1 MAGRSRFFPLHV
13 AAPTT
18 TTLLLLLLVAPP
30 SRVAVVEASD
40 PPFTCGAGAPPNIP
54 FCDRRLPVERRADDL
69 VSRLTLEEKI
79 SQLGDESP
87 AIPRLGVPAY
97 KWWSEALHGVANA
110 GKGIHLDGPLRAA
123 TSFPQVILTGAS
135 FNPHLWYRIGQV
147 IGVEAR
153 AVYNN
158 GQAEGLTFWAPN
170 INVFRDPRWGR
181 GQETPGEDPTVTG
194 KYAAVF
200 VRGVQ
205 GYAAAGAVDA
215 SVLEASACCKHFT
228 AYDLENWKGTTR
240 FAFDAK
246 VTAQDL
252 ADTYNPPFKSCV
264 EDGHASG
271 IMCSYNR
278 VNGVPTCADYNLLSK
293 TARKDWGFYG
303 YITSDCDAVAIIH
316 EVQGYAPTAEDAV
329 AGVLKAGMDVNC
341 GTYVQQHAASALQQ
355 GKITEQDINRA
366 LHNLFTIRMRLGL
379 FNGNPRYNKYGNI
392 GADQVCTPEHQGLA
406 LEAALDGIVLLK
418 NDGGALPLSKPGVSS
433 LAVVGHNANNA
444 TLLQGNYFGPPCK
457 YVTPLQVLQGYVKD
471 TAYVAGC
478 ASAACNASTTIPEAV
493 KAAAAAERVV
503 LFMGLDQNQEREEVD
518 RLDLTLPGQ
527 QQSLIEAVA
536 TAAKRPVILVLLCGG
551 PVDVSFAKTNPKIGA
566 ILWAGY
572 PGESGGLA
580 IAQVLFG
587 EHNPG
592 GRLPV
597 TWYPQEFTRVAM
609 TDMRMR
615 ADPATGYPGRTYR
628 FYKGPTVYNFG
639 YGLSY
644 SKYSYRFVGNGTA
657 PRAVARVD
665 GLKALET
672 TATAAA
678 AVASYDVEEIGAEAC
693 ERMAFP
699 AVVRVEN
706 EGPMDGRHP
715 VLLFLRWPNATDGG
729 GGRPARQLIGFES
742 VHLRAA
748 EAAHVEFEVNPC
760 KHFSRARED
769 GRKVIDQGSHFVMV
783 GDDEFEFSFMA

>member
-1 MAGRSRFFPLHV
+1 MGGGRALSSLHV
-13 AAPTT
+13 VHVATAAAA
-18 TTLLLLLLVAPP
+18 LLLAVLLQLHGGAASEPP
-30 SRVAVVEASD
+30 Y
-40 PPFTCGAGAPPNIP
+40 TCGAGAPPNIP
-54 FCDRRLPVERRADDL
+54 FCDTALPIDRRVDDL
-69 VSRLTLEEKI
+69 VSRLTVAEKI

-110 GKGIHLDGPLRAA
+110 GRGIHLDGPLRAA
-123 TSFPQVILTGAS
+123 TSFPQVILTAAS

-181 GQETPGEDPTVTG
+181 GQETPGEDPTMTG

-205 GYAAAGAVDA
+205 GYGVAGPVNSTD
-215 SVLEASACCKHFT
+215 LEASACCKHFT
-228 AYDLENWKGTTR
+228 AYDLENWKGITR
-240 FAFDAK
+240 YVYDAK

-252 ADTYNPPFKSCV
+252 EDTYNPPFKSCV

-293 TARKDWGFYG
+293 TARQGWGFYG
-303 YITSDCDAVAIIH
+303 YITSDCDAVSIIH
-316 EVQGYAPTAEDAV
+316 DAQGYAKTSEDAV
-329 AGVLKAGMDVNC
+329 ADVLKAGMDVNC
-341 GTYVQQHAASALQQ
+341 GGYVQKYGASALQQ

-366 LHNLFTIRMRLGL
+366 LHNLFTVRMRLGL
-379 FNGNPRYNKYGNI
+379 FNGDPRRNRYGNI
-392 GADQVCTPEHQGLA
+392 GPDQVCTQEHQDLA
-406 LEAALDGIVLLK
+406 LEAAQDGIVLLK
-418 NDGGALPLSKPGVSS
+418 NDGGALPLSKSGVAS
-433 LAVVGHNANNA
+433 LAVIGFNANNA
-444 TLLQGNYFGPPCK
+444 TSLLGNYFGPPCVT
-457 YVTPLQVLQGYVKD
+457 VTPLQVLQGYVKD
-471 TAYVAGC
+471 TSFVAGC
-478 ASAACNASTTIPEAV
+478 NSAACNVTTIPEAV
-493 KAAAAAERVV
+493 QAASSADSVV

-527 QQSLIEAVA
+527 QQTLIESVA
-536 TAAKRPVILVLLCGG
+536 NAAKKPVILVLLCGG

-572 PGESGGLA
+572 PGEAGGIA

-597 TWYPQEFTRVAM
+597 TWYPQDFTKVPM

-628 FYKGPTVYNFG
+628 FYRGPTVFNFG

-644 SKYSYRFVGNGTA
+644 SKYSHRFVTKPPPSMSN
-657 PRAVARVD
+657 VA
-665 GLKALET
+665 GLKALAT
-672 TATAAA
+672 TAGG
-678 AVASYDVEEIGAEAC
+678 VATYDVEAIGSETC
-693 ERMAFP
+693 DRLKFP
-699 AVVRVEN
+699 AVVRVQN
-706 EGPMDGRHP
+706 HGPMDGKHP
-715 VLLFLRWPNATDGG
+715 VLVFLRWPNATDGS
-729 GGRPARQLIGFES
+729 GRPARQLIGFQS
-742 VHLRAA
+742 LHLRATQT
-748 EAAHVEFEVNPC
+748 AHVEFEVSPC
-760 KHFSRARED
+760 KHFSRATED

-783 GDDEFEFSFMA
+783 GDDEFEMSFMA